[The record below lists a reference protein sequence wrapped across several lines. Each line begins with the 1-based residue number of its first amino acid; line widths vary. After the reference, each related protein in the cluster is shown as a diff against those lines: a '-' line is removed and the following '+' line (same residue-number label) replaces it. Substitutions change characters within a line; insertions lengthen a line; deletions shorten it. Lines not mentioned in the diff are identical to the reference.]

1 MPPLPDVATSTPY
14 QYVGDI
20 PALGNLQL
28 TKLARS
34 YESLMPTSLEAFFPR
49 ETVDARTI
57 VIETIKEGMGIA
69 PIVQPGKPAGAFM
82 GNERIERRV
91 VQPAYVREDDF
102 IEQFIVNQ
110 LRRPG
115 TYNEAWSPIEYIN
128 RRVQRLIARQNR
140 TISYFQY
147 LALQGGI
154 NYTDPRTGVSINV
167 PTQIPAHNYFRY
179 DGWDAT
185 LAANSVITG
194 ATPYTAFKNFT
205 NNKGRKEALF
215 FTNAI
220 QQAGVP
226 WTHPTA
232 DIERC
237 LRLIHG
243 YLMNTNKN
251 RFTDLIISHD
261 LLTVIEANNE
271 RIRAMQGLGL
281 ITNATG
287 TISPPPSITAANN
300 VMSLS
305 ITFNSA
311 GRLQSIAGFNVIPVY
326 SLFADPVDQKIK
338 QMWPSNLVAL
348 VARNHMDNPQETLG
362 NTQYCVGEAPDGSP
376 GLWISVGP
384 DSLPPFLPG
393 RAMMLGNA
401 FLPYAKYPQWIAL
414 LTVCEETDVDMQTI
428 LQADQDFGTFAN

>member
-1 MPPLPDVATSTPY
+1 MSPVMPDVAASTPY

-20 PALGNLQL
+20 PALGTLQL

-57 VIETIKEGMGIA
+57 VIETIKEGLGIA
-69 PIVQPGKPAGAFM
+69 PIVQPGKPSGAFM

-102 IEQFIVNQ
+102 IEQFVVNQ

-115 TYNEAWSPIEYIN
+115 AMNEAWSPLEYIN
-128 RRVQRLIARQNR
+128 RRVRRLIARQNR

-185 LAANSVITG
+185 LAANSAITG
-194 ATPYTAFKNFT
+194 SPYSSYKAFT

-215 FTNAI
+215 FVNTTH
-220 QQAGVP
+220 AGVP
-226 WTHPTA
+226 WTHPQA
-232 DIERC
+232 DIERS
-237 LRLIHG
+237 LRLILG

-251 RFTDLIISHD
+251 RYTDIVISHD
-261 LLTVIEANNE
+261 LLTVIEAVNE
-271 RIRAMQGLGL
+271 RVRAMQGVGV
-281 ITNATG
+281 ITNMSATAVA
-287 TISPPPSITAANN
+287 TANN
-300 VMSLS
+300 VLSLS
-305 ITFNSA
+305 MTFNAA
-311 GRLQSIAGFNVIPVY
+311 GRLQTIAGLNVIPVY

-362 NTQYCVGEAPDGSP
+362 HTQYCVGEAPDGSP

-401 FLPYAKYPQWIAL
+401 FIPYAKYPQWISL
-414 LTVCEETDVDMQTI
+414 LTVCEEEDVDMNTI
-428 LQADQDFGTFAN
+428 LQADQDFGTFAS